1 MKLWASSPDSWC
13 LKPQEQVGSRGE
25 TVIQR
30 KEGQSE
36 SSEAPV
42 LGGPAKET
50 LRAARRMAVL
60 NGSEERAS
68 RREGATLTDAFGRG
82 SKMRAENT
90 AVWRSLVRRQ
100 GPGAGV
106 QGTGLEGKERQQDR

>member
-1 MKLWASSPDSWC
+1 M
-13 LKPQEQVGSRGE
+13 
-25 TVIQR
+25 
-30 KEGQSE
+30 
-36 SSEAPV
+36 

-50 LRAARRMAVL
+50 LRAAKRMAVL
-60 NGSEERAS
+60 DGSEERAS